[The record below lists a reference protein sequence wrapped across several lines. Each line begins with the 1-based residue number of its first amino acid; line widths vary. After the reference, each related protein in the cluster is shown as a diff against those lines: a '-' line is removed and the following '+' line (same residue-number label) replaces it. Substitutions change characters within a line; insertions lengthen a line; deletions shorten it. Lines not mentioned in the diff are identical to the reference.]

1 MQFWWVNQ
9 NQTYEHEVNGGYL
22 WSPKTSANNRVN
34 PFYDF
39 MTKVEVGDVIFSF
52 KDTLISAIGIASSK
66 AYSNPKPKEFGI
78 TGENWGDDGWCVN
91 VDYHELIKQIRPKDN
106 MGVIS
111 PLLPD
116 KYSPLQEN
124 GNGNQGVYLTSVPFE
139 LAKVILNLIGKEAE
153 LIVTNF
159 SAEEIEENKVL
170 EIEKEIQQHTS
181 LQSTDKTQL
190 SKSRR
195 GQGIFR
201 TNLERIEKSCRLT
214 GLDAKEHL
222 VASHIKPW
230 RDCTNFERLD
240 GYNGLLLSP
249 HIDRLF
255 DKGYIS
261 FNDNG
266 DLLISKLTN
275 QDVLKKWRIDSIKNV
290 GSFNDKQKLYLL
302 YHRDNIFKD

>member
-9 NQTYEHEVNGGYL
+9 NQTYDHEVSGGYL
-22 WSPKTSANNRVN
+22 WSPKTSANNRAN

-66 AYSNPKPKEFGI
+66 AYSNPKPKEFGSK
-78 TGENWGDDGWCVN
+78 GENWGDDGWCVN

-106 MGVIS
+106 MAVIS
-111 PLLPD
+111 QFLPE

-124 GNGNQGVYLTSVPFE
+124 GNGNQGVYLTSVPAE
-139 LAKVILNLIGKEAE
+139 LAKTLLNLIGKEAE
-153 LIVTNF
+153 SIIANF
-159 SAEEIEENKVL
+159 SAEEIEEKQSL
-170 EIEKEIQQHTS
+170 EIEKEIQQNTS
-181 LQSTDKTQL
+181 LQSTEKTQL

-201 TNLERIEKSCRLT
+201 TNLERIEKSCRIT

-249 HIDRLF
+249 HVDRLF
-255 DKGYIS
+255 DKGYIT
-261 FNDNG
+261 FNANG
-266 DLLISKLTN
+266 DLLISQLTN
-275 QDVLKKWRIDSIKNV
+275 QDVLKKWQIDGVKNV
-290 GSFNDKQKLYLL
+290 GAFNEKQQIYLL
-302 YHRDNIFKD
+302 YHREHIFKK